1 MGVAWYRLRYR
12 DAAGPARCLRL
23 LASSQACGRVAVRYW
38 LEQGENQPVA
48 HLYVGVP
55 EPYRPL
61 LYEMAMDFG
70 FSITA
75 EDPALMYTGPL
86 TAATDLPWER
96 QFAAHLVGDNLFVSC
111 EAGGSYFPAPGGAP
125 AVEWTLPQTPP
136 LGMKMAAAWPQTV
149 PPPELCLSED
159 RPDRWLLGRHSSGQ
173 MLAAPG
179 RVNLY
184 GMEAADWLVFQL
196 TQTIAAGHGR
206 LAVLDGSGVLGPWL
220 KRQAAVTRLLGR
232 GLTYI
237 DIDGGAVDGFDPLAA
252 VPGETEEGRRAR
264 RTTWFRLMGVHKA
277 GLALLT
283 QAPLTDLTGLQKWL
297 AAPAQQ
303 RQGVAAEA
311 LEGAINQLMAERRVR
326 QWLEWPADRYA
337 GLPEGVL
344 IFSCKGMV
352 WAQQQLLVAALLAAL
367 AAPGM
372 RLALHRLPW
381 EQRELEEELERELE
395 LEEEEKIGGRGEG
408 GTKRAVLVSN
418 GPLLA
423 GSLPVLTAT
432 WPQHAARLA
441 RRFLGDDPV
450 LTEHL
455 RLLTPGDAVVCHE
468 SGLYP
473 TCWTA
478 RKEGGN
484 G

>member
-38 LEQGENQPVA
+38 LEQGENQQVA

-75 EDPALMYTGPL
+75 EDPALVYTGPL

-149 PPPELCLSED
+149 PPSELCLSEA
-159 RPDRWLLGRHSSGQ
+159 RPDRWLLGRHLSGQ
-173 MLAAPG
+173 MLTAAG

-184 GMEAADWLVFQL
+184 GMGAADWLVFQL

-303 RQGVAAEA
+303 RQGVAAGA
-311 LEGAINQLMAERRVR
+311 LEGAINQLMADRRVR

-381 EQRELEEELERELE
+381 EQRELEEELELE
-395 LEEEEKIGGRGEG
+395 LEEEGETGGRGEG

-478 RKEGGN
+478 RKEGGHE
-484 G
+484 